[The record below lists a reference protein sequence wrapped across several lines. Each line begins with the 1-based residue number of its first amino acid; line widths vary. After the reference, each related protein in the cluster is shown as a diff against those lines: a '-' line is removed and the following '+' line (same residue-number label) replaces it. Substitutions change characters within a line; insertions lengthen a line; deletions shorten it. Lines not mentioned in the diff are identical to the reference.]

1 MGEEVTERLLAAAE
15 RLMRAGK
22 KAENLTTRE
31 IAAEAGSSVGLVNYH
46 FGSKDA
52 LVAAAAER
60 LFAEFGPRWERISA
74 AARTAAEQAAAIGD
88 IADPRVTVA
97 AFRAGKAELAAL
109 LKDVAQ
115 TVELAAAGS
124 EFAIRRE
131 LVEGDLATTRLLAS
145 SLRSFLPR
153 ETDEREL
160 RWAAFFIVAPL
171 QLLFLRRAILSEWT
185 GTNVA
190 DRAERDA
197 VIDFVVDRIL
207 EPFAAWSG
215 PGSSSAL

>member
-1 MGEEVTERLLAAAE
+1 
-15 RLMRAGK
+15 
-22 KAENLTTRE
+22 
-31 IAAEAGSSVGLVNYH
+31 LVNYH

-52 LVAAAAER
+52 LIAAAAER
-60 LFAEFGPRWERISA
+60 LFAEFGPRWERIAA
-74 AARTAAEQAAAIGD
+74 AARSACEATERADRPTDADGFERAAQAFA
-88 IADPRVTVA
+88 
-97 AFRAGKAELAAL
+97 AGKAELAAL

-153 ETDEREL
+153 GTDEREL

-171 QLLFLRRAILSEWT
+171 QLIFLRRDILTEWT

-207 EPFAAWSG
+207 EPFAASSG
-215 PGSSSAL
+215 TGSAQAH